1 MNEQAQKVLTDLL
14 QRAVTGVDKAVEFS
28 QAQMPDV
35 IHQLL
40 VWNFVSSILFQLLAI
55 FFVAFYFWSGR
66 KALNKLMNGLYDDT
80 GDNLCI
86 LWLLSGGCASIFLS
100 VGFFFNFDWL
110 KIWLAP
116 KLYLLEYATSL
127 VK

>member
-28 QAQMPDV
+28 QAQIPDV

-40 VWNFVSSILFQLLAI
+40 VWNAVSSILIQVFLLI
-55 FFVAFYFWSGR
+55 
-66 KALNKLMNGLYDDT
+66 
-80 GDNLCI
+80 LCI
-86 LWLLSGGCASIFLS
+86 CIVLVIRWTWKEDDENLMFATMILGVILLLTFTVFIFY
-100 VGFFFNFDWL
+100 NFDWL

-116 KLYLLEYATSL
+116 KLYLLEYTASL

>member
-14 QRAVTGVDKAVEFS
+14 QRAVTGVDKAVDFS
-28 QAQMPDV
+28 QAQIPDV

-40 VWNFVSSILFQLLAI
+40 VWNFTSSILFQLLAL

-66 KALNKLMNGLYDDT
+66 KAIDKIQNGPYDDL
-80 GDNLCI
+80 GDTFCMM
-86 LWLLSGGCASIFLS
+86 WLTCGGIASTLLT